1 MANNPNVNQNGDT
14 RLDAKD
20 RHILAL
26 VQRDA
31 KLAQAEI
38 ARRVGLSAA
47 AVNERLKKLEQAGV
61 IRAWTAVVEPSA
73 AGAPLAAF
81 VEVFIEHPRYEAAF
95 LHRVRDLDE
104 VQECHHIT
112 GEFSLILKVRV
123 RDMEAMQQLLLRT
136 LNGMEGVRQTRT
148 VMVLSTVKENAFVAT
163 GDAPAATTRPS
174 TRRHART
181 ARAAARPEG
190 DRP

>member
-1 MANNPNVNQNGDT
+1 MSNYPNGIQK
-14 RLDAKD
+14 LDAKD
-20 RHILAL
+20 RHILGL

-38 ARRVGLSAA
+38 AKRVGLSAA
-47 AVNERLKKLEQAGV
+47 AVNERLKKLEQSGV

-95 LHRVRDLDE
+95 LHRIRDLDE

-112 GEFSLILKVRV
+112 GEFSLLLKVRTA
-123 RDMEAMQQLLLRT
+123 DMPGLQTLLLEQ
-136 LNGMEGVRQTRT
+136 LSGHEGVRQTRT
-148 VMVLSTVKENAFVAT
+148 VMVLSTVKEDSYVETTAK
-163 GDAPAATTRPS
+163 GD
-174 TRRHART
+174 
-181 ARAAARPEG
+181 EV
-190 DRP
+190 